1 MTAKLKQALAIVG
14 AIVAVVLVSI
24 ILYANNQRIKYQQ
37 AIGASKALT
46 AEYND
51 YVKSAELAIKELHAG
66 IAESLKQEQAAIDA
80 AEKAKAAQSS
90 IQAKY
95 DTLKEET
102 AALPPDALSGAIN
115 IRIGADQSRPTANGL
130 FSFSRVGT
138 ERTLNLFLDGEG
150 YSAKY
155 EQERAVSSNLRAALD
170 AAERGAA
177 LWSEKYS
184 LQDGEY
190 QRALA
195 AWGADKDALKHL
207 RRSIF
212 GRKIKSFLTG
222 AAFGAVAV
230 IVYSAAT
237 KEP

>member
-1 MTAKLKQALAIVG
+1 MAAKLKAILALAGV
-14 AIVAVVLVSI
+14 IVAVALVSI
-24 ILYANNQRIKYQQ
+24 ILYANNQHIKFHG
-37 AIGASKALT
+37 ALGASKALT

-66 IAESLKQEQAAIDA
+66 IDEANADRQAALDA
-80 AEKAKAAQSS
+80 AAKAKAAQSD
-90 IQAKY
+90 IQTKY

-150 YSAKY
+150 AAEHYVN
-155 EQERAVSSNLRAALD
+155 EQAVSLNLRAALD

-177 LWSEKYS
+177 LCSEAYALK
-184 LQDGEY
+184 DGEY
-190 QRALA
+190 KRALA
-195 AWGADKDALKHL
+195 AWAADKDALRHL
-207 RRSIF
+207 QRSQF
-212 GRKIKSFLTG
+212 GRNVKSFLTG
-222 AAFGAVAV
+222 AAIGAAAV
-230 IVYSAAT
+230 IVYTAI

>member
-1 MTAKLKQALAIVG
+1 MTDKLKAILAIAG
-14 AIVAVVLVSI
+14 AIAAVAVVSVV
-24 ILYANNQRIKYQQ
+24 LYANGQRIKYHE
-37 AIGASKALT
+37 ALGASKVLT

-51 YVKSAELAIKELHAG
+51 YVKSAELAIKELHVG

-95 DTLKEET
+95 DTLKAET
-102 AALPPDALSGAIN
+102 AAFPATDLIIQIN
-115 IRIGADQSRPTANGL
+115 ARIGSGNSWPTAGGL

-138 ERTLNLFLDGEG
+138 ERTFNLFLDGEA
-150 YSAKY
+150 SAENLKS
-155 EQERAVSSNLRAALD
+155 EQAVSLNLRAALD

-177 LWSEKYS
+177 LCSEAYALK
-184 LQDGEY
+184 DGEY
-190 QRALA
+190 TRALA
-195 AWGADKDALKHL
+195 AWESDRDALKFL
-207 RRSIF
+207 RRSIT
-212 GRKIKSFLTG
+212 GRKVKSFLTG

-230 IVYSAAT
+230 VIYTAI

>member
-1 MTAKLKQALAIVG
+1 MTAKLKAILAIAG
-14 AIVAVVLVSI
+14 AIAAVAVVSI
-24 ILYANNQRIKYQQ
+24 VLYANGQRIKYHE
-37 AIGASKALT
+37 ALGASKVLT
-46 AEYND
+46 AEYKD

-66 IAESLKQEQAAIDA
+66 IAESLKLEQAALDA

-115 IRIGADQSRPTANGL
+115 IRIGAEQSRPTANGL

-138 ERTLNLFLDGEG
+138 ERTLNLFLDGEA
-150 YSAKY
+150 SAENLKS
-155 EQERAVSSNLRAALD
+155 EQAVSLNLRAALD

-177 LWSEKYS
+177 LCSEAYALK
-184 LQDGEY
+184 DGEY
-190 QRALA
+190 TRALL
-195 AWGADKDALKHL
+195 AWNADREALTHL
-207 RRSIF
+207 SRSIF
-212 GRKIKSFLTG
+212 GRKVKSFLTG

-230 IVYSAAT
+230 IVYTAI

>member
-138 ERTLNLFLDGEG
+138 ERTLNLFLDGEA
-150 YSAKY
+150 SAENLKS
-155 EQERAVSSNLRAALD
+155 EQAVSLNLRAALD

-177 LWSEKYS
+177 LCSEAYALK
-184 LQDGEY
+184 DGEY
-190 QRALA
+190 TRALA
-195 AWGADKDALKHL
+195 AWATDRDALRHL
-207 RRSIF
+207 QRSIF
-212 GRKIKSFLTG
+212 GRKVKSFLTG
-222 AAFGAVAV
+222 AAFGAAAV
-230 IVYSAAT
+230 VIYTAI